1 MLVIQGGWFD
11 VYKFPSH
18 SLKPNPQP
26 LKNWHSKRASPSRLT
41 LINFGNP
48 TKSLITRI
56 KFYFD
61 FNIKLHNW
69 KLPILNR
76 YYIRLYF
83 RAYYAIS
90 TCILYYAAN
99 KHSVML
105 SLCRE
110 AVCCRCCRGSG
121 PARRRPH
128 GGGYYWNGGFHCV
141 RRECAS
147 GFRP

>member
-90 TCILYYAAN
+90 TCILYYAAH
-99 KHSVML
+99 KHSIML
-105 SLCRE
+105 SLCRK
-110 AVCCRCCRGSG
+110 AVCCRCC
-121 PARRRPH
+121 
-128 GGGYYWNGGFHCV
+128 C
-141 RRECAS
+141 C
-147 GFRP
+147 